1 MEKFAKLG
9 ISALLGL
16 GASFFGA
23 YAPIFVCVC
32 IVIAFDVAT
41 GLVKS
46 KVIGKPISS
55 TQGTIGFWKKM
66 ALFLA
71 LFFGLFL
78 DVFIPIMLGIVDLN
92 LPFNLPIG
100 TIIGVYIVINESI
113 SIIEN
118 INAAAPNSLP
128 KWIKKLLKG
137 AGETINN
144 GGENNANDQPQ
155 ESKKRRHSA
164 K

>member
-1 MEKFAKLG
+1 MEKFVKSG
-9 ISALLGL
+9 ISVLLGL
-16 GASFFGA
+16 GASFVGA
-23 YAPIFVCVC
+23 YAPIFMCVC
-32 IVIAFDVAT
+32 CAIVFDVVS
-41 GLVKS
+41 GLIKS

-55 TQGTIGFWKKM
+55 AQGTLGFWKKM

-71 LFFGLFL
+71 LFFGIFL

-92 LPFNLPIG
+92 LPFKLPIG

-118 INAAAPNSLP
+118 INAAAPNTLP

-137 AGETINN
+137 AGDTINN
-144 GGENNANDQPQ
+144 GGDKNDSDK
-155 ESKKRRHSA
+155 SK
-164 K
+164 

>member
-1 MEKFAKLG
+1 MDKLTK
-9 ISALLGL
+9 IVVSAVLGL

-23 YAPIFVCVC
+23 YAPIFVCVIIA
-32 IVIAFDVAT
+32 IVFDVVT

-46 KVIGKPISS
+46 KVIGTPISS

-71 LFFGLFL
+71 LFFGVFL
-78 DVFIPIMLGIVDLN
+78 DVFIPIMLGIADLN
-92 LPFNLPIG
+92 LPFKLPIG
-100 TIIGVYIVINESI
+100 TVIGCYIVINESI

-118 INAAAPNSLP
+118 INTAAPNSLP

-137 AGETINN
+137 AGETIDKGN
-144 GGENNANDQPQ
+144 EDNAN
-155 ESKKRRHSA
+155 K
-164 K
+164 

>member
-1 MEKFAKLG
+1 MEKEIKLLTAIIG
-9 ISALLGL
+9 GL

-23 YAPIFVCVC
+23 YAPIFVCVIIA
-32 IVIAFDVAT
+32 IVFDVVT

-71 LFFGLFL
+71 LFFGVFL

-92 LPFNLPIG
+92 LPFKLPIG

-118 INAAAPNSLP
+118 INAAAPNTLP
-128 KWIKKLLKG
+128 KWIKKMLQG
-137 AGETINN
+137 AGSTIDK
-144 GGENNANDQPQ
+144 GGQDDDKGK
-155 ESKKRRHSA
+155 SGKS
-164 K
+164 